1 MRTKELITQQHKIME
16 KFNGWYKG
24 AQVYLVPQGNDY
36 LYKKAYTESGAAAN
50 TGIASYDSWVA
61 DGKKQCVFVKFNP
74 CEEKNA
80 ENKEKAKSTYIVYS
94 GEDSSSLVDIGES
107 GVICLTN
114 TKLSKDLTGV
124 LYADTGGT
132 KANAPLKEFRAWEAE
147 SGAQWIEEAVKQQ
160 GKPSLAEM
168 YGHLVERFGQ
178 LDDDMKNAG
187 GNKETAYIATLS
199 GSAALTDVVNTVNK
213 IINLLGANGFLMD
226 SDPDA

>member
-1 MRTKELITQQHKIME
+1 ME

-61 DGKKQCVFVKFNP
+61 DGKKQCVFVKLNP

-80 ENKEKAKSTYIVYS
+80 ENKEKAKKTYIVYG
-94 GEDSSSLVDIGES
+94 GEENSDLITIGES
-107 GVICLTN
+107 GVVCLTN
-114 TKLSKDLTGV
+114 TKLSKDLTGA
-124 LYADTGGT
+124 LYADAGGT
-132 KANAPLKEFRAWEAE
+132 KANSPLKEFRAWEAE
-147 SGAQWIEEAVKQQ
+147 SGAQWIDEAVKQQ

-168 YGHLVERFGQ
+168 YGHLVERFEQ
-178 LDDDMKNAG
+178 IDDDMKNAG
-187 GNKETAYIATLS
+187 GNKETAYIATLQS
-199 GSAALTDVVNTVNK
+199 SAALTEVVNTVNK
-213 IINLLGANGFLMD
+213 IINLLGANGFLSE

>member
-1 MRTKELITQQHKIME
+1 ME

-80 ENKEKAKSTYIVYS
+80 ENKEKTKKAYIVYN
-94 GEDSSSLVDIGES
+94 GEESSALVDIGES

-132 KANAPLKEFRAWEAE
+132 KANVPLKEFRAWEAE
-147 SGAQWIEEAVKQQ
+147 SGAQWIDEAVKQQ
-160 GKPSLAEM
+160 DKPSLAEM
-168 YGHLVERFGQ
+168 YGHLFERFGQ
-178 LDDDMKNAG
+178 IDDYMKNAG
-187 GNKETAYIATLS
+187 GNKETAYIATLP
-199 GSAALTDVVNTVNK
+199 GSATLAQVVTTVNK
-213 IINLLGANGFLMD
+213 IINLLGANGFLSE

>member
-1 MRTKELITQQHKIME
+1 ME

-36 LYKKAYTESGAAAN
+36 LYKKAYTESGAAAD

-61 DGKKQCVFVKFNP
+61 EGKKQCVFAKFNP

-80 ENKEKAKSTYIVYS
+80 ENKEKAKKAYIVYN
-94 GEDSSSLVDIGES
+94 GEESSVLLTIGES
-107 GVICLTN
+107 GVVCLTN

-124 LYADTGGT
+124 LYADAGGT
-132 KANAPLKEFRAWEAE
+132 KANVPLKDFRAWEAE
-147 SGAQWIEEAVKQQ
+147 SGAQWIDEAVKQQ

-168 YGHLVERFGQ
+168 YGHLVERFEQ
-178 LDDDMKNAG
+178 IDDDMKNAG
-187 GNKETAYIATLS
+187 GNKETAYIATLP
-199 GSAALTDVVNTVNK
+199 GSATLAQVVNTVNK
-213 IINLLGANGFLMD
+213 IINLLGANGFLSE

>member
-1 MRTKELITQQHKIME
+1 ME

-80 ENKEKAKSTYIVYS
+80 ENKEKAKNAYIVY
-94 GEDSSSLVDIGES
+94 GVEDSSDLVTIGES
-107 GVICLTN
+107 GVVCLTN

-132 KANAPLKEFRAWEAE
+132 KANVPLKEFRAWEAE
-147 SGAQWIEEAVKQQ
+147 SGAKWIEEDAKQQ

-168 YGHLVERFGQ
+168 YGHLFERFGQ

-187 GNKETAYIATLS
+187 GNKKTAYIATLS
-199 GSAALTDVVNTVNK
+199 SSAELAQVVNTVNK
-213 IINLLGANGFLMD
+213 IINLLGANGFLSD
-226 SDPDA
+226 TDPDA

>member
-1 MRTKELITQQHKIME
+1 ME

-50 TGIASYDSWVA
+50 TGFASYDSWVA

-80 ENKEKAKSTYIVYS
+80 ENKEKAKNAFIFYG
-94 GEDSSSLVDIGES
+94 GEDSSDLVSIGES
-107 GVICLTN
+107 GVVCLTN
-114 TKLSKDLTGV
+114 TRLSKDLTGA
-124 LYADTGGT
+124 LYADAGGT
-132 KANAPLKEFRAWEAE
+132 KANVPLKEFRAWEAE
-147 SGAQWIEEAVKQQ
+147 SGAQWIDEAVKQQ

-168 YGHLVERFGQ
+168 YGHLVERLGQ

-187 GNKETAYIATLS
+187 GNKETAYIATLP
-199 GSAALTDVVNTVNK
+199 GSATLAQVVNTVNK
-213 IINLLGANGFLMD
+213 IINLLGANGFLSE
-226 SDPDA
+226 SDPNA

>member
-1 MRTKELITQQHKIME
+1 ME

-80 ENKEKAKSTYIVYS
+80 ENKEKAKSAYIVY
-94 GEDSSSLVDIGES
+94 GGKDSSDLVTIGES
-107 GVICLTN
+107 GVVCLTD

-132 KANAPLKEFRAWEAE
+132 KANVPLKEFRAWEAE
-147 SGAQWIEEAVKQQ
+147 SGAKWIEEDAKQQ

-168 YGHLVERFGQ
+168 YGHLFERFEQ

-187 GNKETAYIATLS
+187 GNKHTAYIATLS
-199 GSAALTDVVNTVNK
+199 SSAALTDVVNTVNK
-213 IINLLGANGFLMD
+213 IIDLLGANGFLSE

>member
-1 MRTKELITQQHKIME
+1 ME

-50 TGIASYDSWVA
+50 TGIALYDSWVA

-80 ENKEKAKSTYIVYS
+80 ENKGKAKSAYIVYG
-94 GEDSSSLVDIGES
+94 GEESSALVSIGES
-107 GVICLTN
+107 GVVCLTN
-114 TKLSKDLTGV
+114 TKLSKDLTGA
-124 LYADTGGT
+124 LYADAGGT
-132 KANAPLKEFRAWEAE
+132 KANVPLKEFRAWEAE
-147 SGAQWIEEAVKQQ
+147 SGAQWIDEAVKQQ

-168 YGHLVERFGQ
+168 YGHLFERFGQ
-178 LDDDMKNAG
+178 LDNDMKNAG

-199 GSAALTDVVNTVNK
+199 SSATLVQVVNTVNK
-213 IINLLGANGFLMD
+213 IIELLGANGFLSE
-226 SDPDA
+226 SDPNA

>member
-1 MRTKELITQQHKIME
+1 ME

-24 AQVYLVPQGNDY
+24 AQVYLIPQGNDY

-80 ENKEKAKSTYIVYS
+80 ENKEKAKSAYIVYG
-94 GEDSSSLVDIGES
+94 GEQNSAVVPIGES
-107 GVICLTN
+107 GVVCLTN

-132 KANAPLKEFRAWEAE
+132 KANVPLKEFRAWEAE
-147 SGAQWIEEAVKQQ
+147 SGAQWIDEAVKQQ

-178 LDDDMKNAG
+178 IDDDMKNAG

-199 GSAALTDVVNTVNK
+199 SSATLAQVVNTVNK
-213 IINLLGANGFLMD
+213 IINLLGANGFLSE